1 MYFNQYGFGR
11 RLKECRELI
20 DMTQEELAQMVGV
33 EKQHISRI
41 ERGAR
46 ACSIDLLVILAST
59 LHVSTDYLLMG
70 ECADKDKEFIRKQMA
85 EMAYLLSMMSH
96 CM

>member
-41 ERGAR
+41 ERGSR

-59 LHVSTDYLLMG
+59 LRVSTDYLLTG
-70 ECADKDKEFIRKQMA
+70 ESVDKEVIRKQMA
-85 EMAYLLSMMSH
+85 EIAYMLSMMSH

>member
-1 MYFNQYGFGR
+1 MYFNQYAFGR

-20 DMTQEELAQMVGV
+20 DITQEELAQMVGV

-41 ERGAR
+41 ERGSR

-59 LHVSTDYLLMG
+59 LHVSTDYLLIG
-70 ECADKDKEFIRKQMA
+70 KCVDKDKEVIRKQMA